1 MNTNLEP
8 LVTSASQGRLN
19 SEDTATL
26 LGFRSHDIPIL
37 TRAGL
42 LKPLG
47 RPADSAPKYFARV
60 QVLVLAADAKWLAK
74 ASEAL
79 TENWRK
85 KNARRGSRT
94 EVTGQRNERKAC

>member
-1 MNTNLEP
+1 MNANFEP

-37 TRAGL
+37 IRAGL

-60 QVLVLAADAKWLAK
+60 QVVALAADAKWLAK

-79 TENWRK
+79 TENWRN
-85 KNARRGSRT
+85 KNARR
-94 EVTGQRNERKAC
+94 RKRSEAVR